1 MNKLKVAVV
10 GVGHLGKFHAEKYKK
25 LTQTELLA
33 VCDVNATACT
43 EVAQNLGVESLADY
57 RQLAGR
63 VDAVSIATPT
73 NSHHEIALFFLRQGI
88 HVLLEKPITLNL
100 SEADD
105 LLAEAKRHCC
115 ILQIGHIERFNPTF
129 IEALPKIHAP
139 KFISASRLAPFK
151 PRGLDISVI
160 LDLMIHEI
168 DLIHAVVKS
177 DIASIAAKGM
187 KISSSHW
194 DVVNARIEFNNGC
207 VASVTAS
214 RVSSIAERKW
224 HVFQDDGEILIDFS
238 APKNSD
244 ALYAEISAFADCVL
258 HQKQPLVDGVAA
270 REALATALE
279 ITRIV
284 ESNAYV
290 K

>member
-25 LTQTELLA
+25 LPQTELLA
-33 VCDVNATACT
+33 VCDVNAATCA
-43 EVAQNLGVESLADY
+43 EIAQSLGVESLVDY
-57 RQLAGR
+57 RELAGR

-73 NSHHEIALFFLRQGI
+73 NSHHEIALFFLQQGI
-88 HVLLEKPITLNL
+88 HVLLEKPITLHL
-100 SEADD
+100 FEADE
-105 LLAEAKRHCC
+105 LIEAAKRHHC
-115 ILQIGHIERFNPTF
+115 ILQVGHIERFNPAF
-129 IEALPKIHAP
+129 IAALPKIHAP
-139 KFISASRLAPFK
+139 KFITASRLAPFK

-168 DLIHAVVKS
+168 DLIHATVKS
-177 DIASIAAKGM
+177 TITSITAKGIKVLSAHCDIA
-187 KISSSHW
+187 
-194 DVVNARIEFNNGC
+194 NAHIQFNNGC

-214 RVSSIAERKW
+214 RVSSIAERRW
-224 HVFQDDGEILIDFS
+224 RVFQNDGEILIDFS

-244 ALYAEISAFADCVL
+244 ALLAQIRAFVDCVL
-258 HQKQPLVDGVAA
+258 HQKKPLVDGVAA

-279 ITRIV
+279 ITRII
-284 ESNAYV
+284 ESDFDE